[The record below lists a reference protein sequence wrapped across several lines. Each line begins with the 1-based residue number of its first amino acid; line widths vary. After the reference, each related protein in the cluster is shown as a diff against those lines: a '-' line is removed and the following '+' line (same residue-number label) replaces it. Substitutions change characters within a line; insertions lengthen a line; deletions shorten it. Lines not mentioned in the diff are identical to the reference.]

1 MDPLTGVFSDSD
13 DVIRVATQR
22 TVSAGKVSEV
32 PVPKLEYVTAE
43 AISPSVNSADIVRR
57 LTSGDDIPGATY
69 NPLQVERGERS
80 ISSLVS
86 LARRVTL
93 PGGVPILSDSIKDIS
108 VMKFSRLTKKV
119 EAAII
124 ASGMNPSSSEAAS
137 IRRLFDKNGKAI
149 PTNLSPD
156 FNVQVGARG
165 VDNPATYVTP
175 AKLPESQWTGRA
187 SRYEPTVP
195 LSEDYAIGVRVRYDK
210 ELDRIVPL
218 DGGIEAKMIPAVRS
232 EPISGARLRELPV
245 IDRQAV
251 LSKSATDGFTLPKG
265 AVEDALSPDIVDD
278 IVAAKDYVKANIP
291 KGDAPLKLDRATREQ
306 LGKHQSIVEDIDYH
320 NSLIEDVS
328 TQLTDVERSL
338 NIQLQ
343 RIDEQLPDI
352 GTQHLADDVPL
363 SPLLP
368 STRKTVQS
376 ILHDMENVS
385 DVGSIPAPGIVPYG
399 VSNADGTVT
408 LARGKVGSNLYH
420 GTRVQDL
427 QLRGVNPLEGA
438 ARSEYGTGVW
448 LTTKE
453 SVATSAA
460 GRRAPNNHIPNVNR
474 TYSEDAFIHTVQG
487 DSLDGL
493 RVVNS
498 VDQVADDVSSD
509 IITQLDMNTTVFSD
523 EIVYGEEILGDI
535 VEMLLDSKSKGLSYG
550 DLFGRVDDLVHS
562 AALRNTGSRAD
573 EFELTY
579 IQRVFTD
586 MLQSSGVDGIT
597 NGTNT
602 ALYTTRNLTTRA
614 INNVTDVVGDSGD
627 EVSLALHNVNLLQA
641 SSDAAPSSKLLKVQL
656 EEAKAVAASRVRDQL
671 SDELDN
677 LNAYKSKAMSDLL
690 DQDDV
695 VREIGRSQQGEAL
708 LAATIRNDDTYAKF
722 SKELNKDF
730 TGPCL

>member
-1 MDPLTGVFSDSD
+1 MVGIDINETTG
-13 DVIRVATQR
+13 
-22 TVSAGKVSEV
+22 
-32 PVPKLEYVTAE
+32 
-43 AISPSVNSADIVRR
+43 
-57 LTSGDDIPGATY
+57 
-69 NPLQVERGERS
+69 
-80 ISSLVS
+80 LVS
-86 LARRVTL
+86 
-93 PGGVPILSDSIKDIS
+93 G
-108 VMKFSRLTKKV
+108 
-119 EAAII
+119 
-124 ASGMNPSSSEAAS
+124 
-137 IRRLFDKNGKAI
+137 
-149 PTNLSPD
+149 
-156 FNVQVGARG
+156 
-165 VDNPATYVTP
+165 
-175 AKLPESQWTGRA
+175 
-187 SRYEPTVP
+187 
-195 LSEDYAIGVRVRYDK
+195 
-210 ELDRIVPL
+210 
-218 DGGIEAKMIPAVRS
+218 
-232 EPISGARLRELPV
+232 
-245 IDRQAV
+245 
-251 LSKSATDGFTLPKG
+251 
-265 AVEDALSPDIVDD
+265 
-278 IVAAKDYVKANIP
+278 
-291 KGDAPLKLDRATREQ
+291 
-306 LGKHQSIVEDIDYH
+306 
-320 NSLIEDVS
+320 
-328 TQLTDVERSL
+328 
-338 NIQLQ
+338 
-343 RIDEQLPDI
+343 
-352 GTQHLADDVPL
+352 
-363 SPLLP
+363 
-368 STRKTVQS
+368 
-376 ILHDMENVS
+376 
-385 DVGSIPAPGIVPYG
+385 
-399 VSNADGTVT
+399 
-408 LARGKVGSNLYH
+408 GKVGSNLYH